1 MACEVQTPG
10 EGNGYSLQYYFPG
23 EFHGQRS
30 LAGNKQLDTTEGL
43 TRFHV
48 SCIYSWTDRT
58 THHCFRSGVANHRP

>member
-10 EGNGYSLQYYFPG
+10 EGNGYPLQYYFPG

-43 TRFHV
+43 TCFHV
-48 SCIYSWTDRT
+48 S
-58 THHCFRSGVANHRP
+58 